1 MHLPAAAISAYIATL
16 VIAVSAAIVHPWFD
30 VEAHF
35 VKAVTGLST
44 AVASITAEVP
54 AR

>member
-1 MHLPAAAISAYIATL
+1 MHLPAVAISAYIATL
-16 VIAVSAAIVHPWFD
+16 IIAVAAAIVHPWFD

-44 AVASITAEVP
+44 AVAAMTSLP
-54 AR
+54 D

>member
-1 MHLPAAAISAYIATL
+1 MRPPALAVSAYIATL
-16 VIAVSAAIVHPWFD
+16 VIAVVAAIVHPWFD

-35 VKAVTGLST
+35 VRAVTGLST
-44 AVASITAEVP
+44 AVAGLTASSP